1 MIFRVFGNHG
11 NTTMSCEP
19 VHTGL
24 IHMNFMVSE
33 KTGHSQ
39 QFWNTPH
46 IRLIGIIDYCM
57 KQPTFK
63 TF

>member
-19 VHTGL
+19 VHTGF
-24 IHMNFMVSE
+24 MNFVVSE

-57 KQPTFK
+57 QQPTFK